1 MLVSDVVKTALILVG
16 RKDAA
21 DAVDTQ
27 SYLQDTSLSH
37 AVTAMLHC
45 YNAVED
51 ELARGFFPLETEQ
64 NFNTINGTVKFASFT
79 HAPIKI
85 VSVASDG
92 KKVGYR
98 IYPEYLDADA
108 KYITVRYMYC
118 PVKKQLT
125 DESDYGGYPVGERML
140 AMGAAAEYCLIEGA
154 FEDSENWEK
163 RYRDE
168 IARFRSYE
176 KAEGYIPAR
185 AWV

>member
-37 AVTAMLHC
+37 AVNAMLHC

-85 VSVASDG
+85 VSVVSDG
-92 KKVGYR
+92 KR
-98 IYPEYLDADA
+98 WATA
-108 KYITVRYMYC
+108 
-118 PVKKQLT
+118 
-125 DESDYGGYPVGERML
+125 
-140 AMGAAAEYCLIEGA
+140 
-154 FEDSENWEK
+154 
-163 RYRDE
+163 
-168 IARFRSYE
+168 
-176 KAEGYIPAR
+176 YIPNIWTR
-185 AWV
+185 MQNTLRSGTCIVP